1 MAENILQNIIKK
13 KEIRVAELKKKK
25 PLESILEHAP
35 DSMNYI
41 NFKEIIENNIKENN
55 FSIIAE
61 IKKASPSAGILIEN
75 YKPVDIA
82 KIYYKNGATCLSVLT
97 EEEFFFGNLSHIYKI
112 KSLSNA
118 MEPPSPD
125 NMHIPILCKDF
136 FIDVYQVHL
145 AKYYGADAILIILAG
160 VSDKLAD
167 DLYNEALKLNMS
179 VIVEV
184 HTVEEA
190 KRALRFK
197 DALIGINN
205 RNLKTLK
212 TDINTTFD
220 IHDVLINHPGPLI
233 SESGI
238 KTKEELL
245 ELSNKTTIKTFLIGE
260 SLLKDLD
267 NNSIF
272 SVL

>member
-1 MAENILQNIIKK
+1 MSKNILQNIIKK
-13 KEIRVAELKKKK
+13 KEIRIAELKKKR
-25 PLESILEHAP
+25 PLESILLHKP
-35 DSMNYI
+35 DSMNYV
-41 NFKEIIENNIKENN
+41 NFKERIEDNIKENN
-55 FSIIAE
+55 LSIIAE
-61 IKKASPSAGILIEN
+61 IKKASPSAGILVEN

-97 EEEFFFGNLSHIYKI
+97 EEEFFLGNLYHIYKI
-112 KSLSNA
+112 KSLSNP

-160 VSDKLAD
+160 VSEKQANKL
-167 DLYNEALKLNMS
+167 YEEALKLDMS
-179 VIVEV
+179 IIVEV

-190 KRALRFK
+190 KIALNYK
-197 DALIGINN
+197 NALIGINN

-212 TDINTTFD
+212 TEIDTTYD
-220 IHDVLINHPGPLI
+220 IHNVLVNHSGPLI

-245 ELSNKTTIKTFLIGE
+245 EINKKTNIKTFLIGE
-260 SLLKDLD
+260 SLLKNLK

>member
-1 MAENILQNIIKK
+1 MAKNVLEKIIDKK
-13 KEIRVAELKKKK
+13 IEKIVNLKKTIS
-25 PLESILEHAP
+25 LESLDELIYTNKTFI
-35 DSMNYI
+35 D
-41 NFKEIIENNIKENN
+41 FKEKIKNNIKEDKY
-55 FSIIAE
+55 SVIAE
-61 IKKASPSAGILIEN
+61 IKKASPSAGIIIKD
-75 YKPVDIA
+75 YDPVKIA
-82 KIYYKNGATCLSVLT
+82 NIYNINKATCLSVLT
-97 EEEFFFGNLSHIYKI
+97 EEDFFLGNMIHISKI
-112 KSLSNA
+112 KQKVNL
-118 MEPPSPD
+118 
-125 NMHIPILCKDF
+125 PILCKDF
-136 FIDVYQVHL
+136 FVDKFQVPL
-145 AKYYGADAILIILAG
+145 AKSYGADAILIILAG

-184 HTVEEA
+184 HTIEEA
-190 KRALRFK
+190 KSALRFN

-220 IHDVLINHPGPLI
+220 IHDVLVDHPGPLI

-238 KTKEELL
+238 KTKDELL
-245 ELSNKTTIKTFLIGE
+245 ELSNKTSIKTFLIGE

-272 SVL
+272 SVI

>member
-1 MAENILQNIIKK
+1 MAENVLEKIIKK
-13 KEIRVAELKKKK
+13 KSEKIANLKKTISLDSLNELINTNKTFIDFKK
-25 PLESILEHAP
+25 R
-35 DSMNYI
+35 
-41 NFKEIIENNIKENN
+41 IENNIKENN

-61 IKKASPSAGILIEN
+61 IKKASPSAGILFEN

-97 EEEFFFGNLSHIYKI
+97 EEEFFLGNLSHIYKI
-112 KSLSNA
+112 KSLSNP
-118 MEPPSPD
+118 MEPPSPN
-125 NMHIPILCKDF
+125 NMDIPILCKDF

-160 VSDKLAD
+160 VSEKQANE
-167 DLYNEALKLNMS
+167 LYDEALKLNMS
-179 VIVEV
+179 IIVEV

-190 KRALRFK
+190 KKALSFK
-197 DALIGINN
+197 EALIGINN
-205 RNLKTLK
+205 RNLKTLE
-212 TDINTTFD
+212 TDINTTYE
-220 IHDVLINHPGPLI
+220 INNALANHRGPLI

-245 ELSNKTTIKTFLIGE
+245 DINKKTKIKTFLIGE
-260 SLLKDLD
+260 SLLKNQK

>member
-1 MAENILQNIIKK
+1 MTENILQNIIKK
-13 KEIRVAELKKKK
+13 KEIRIAELKKKR
-25 PLESILEHAP
+25 PLESIPQHTP
-35 DSMNYI
+35 DSMSYV
-41 NFKEIIENNIKENN
+41 NFKERIENNIKENN

-61 IKKASPSAGILIEN
+61 IKKASPSAGILVEN
-75 YKPVDIA
+75 YKPIDIA

-97 EEEFFFGNLSHIYKI
+97 EEDFFLGNLSHIYKI
-112 KSLSNA
+112 KSLSNP

-160 VSDKLAD
+160 VSEKQANE
-167 DLYNEALKLNMS
+167 LYEEALKLDMS
-179 VIVEV
+179 IIVEV

-190 KRALRFK
+190 KMALNYK
-197 DALIGINN
+197 SALIGINN

-212 TDINTTFD
+212 TEINATYD
-220 IHDVLINHPGPLI
+220 IHNVLVNHSGPLI

-245 ELSNKTTIKTFLIGE
+245 EINKKTNIKTFLIGE
-260 SLLKDLD
+260 SLLKNLD

>member
-1 MAENILQNIIKK
+1 MSENILQKIIKK
-13 KEIRVAELKKKK
+13 KEIRISELKKKK
-25 PLESILEHAP
+25 PLESISQHLP
-35 DSMNYI
+35 DPKNYI
-41 NFKEIIENNIKENN
+41 NFKEAIESNIKENN

-97 EEEFFFGNLSHIYKI
+97 EEEFFLGNLSDIYKI
-112 KSLSNA
+112 KSLNNP
-118 MEPPSPD
+118 MQPPSPD

-136 FIDVYQVHL
+136 FIDIYQVHL

-160 VSDKLAD
+160 VSEKLANE
-167 DLYNEALKLNMS
+167 LYEEALKLDMS
-179 VIVEV
+179 IIVEV

-190 KRALRFK
+190 KKALNFK

-212 TDINTTFD
+212 TDINTTYD
-220 IHDVLINHPGPLI
+220 IYDVLKNHKGPLI

-238 KTKEELL
+238 KNKDEVL
-245 ELSNKTTIKTFLIGE
+245 ELSEKTNIKTFLIGE

-267 NNSIF
+267 KNSIF
-272 SVL
+272 SIL

>member
-1 MAENILQNIIKK
+1 MSENILQNIIKK
-13 KEIRVAELKKKK
+13 KEIRISELKKKK
-25 PLESILEHAP
+25 PLESISQHPL

-41 NFKEIIENNIKENN
+41 NFKEAIESNIKENN

-61 IKKASPSAGILIEN
+61 IKKASPSAGILVEN

-97 EEEFFFGNLSHIYKI
+97 EEEFFLGNLSDIYKI
-112 KSLSNA
+112 KSLSNP
-118 MEPPSPD
+118 MQPPSPD

-136 FIDVYQVHL
+136 FIDIYQVHL

-160 VSDKLAD
+160 VSEKQANE
-167 DLYNEALKLNMS
+167 LYEEALKLDMS
-179 VIVEV
+179 IIVEV

-190 KRALRFK
+190 KKALNFS

-212 TDINTTFD
+212 TDISTTYD
-220 IHDVLINHPGPLI
+220 IYDVLKNHKGPLI

-238 KTKEELL
+238 KNKDEVL
-245 ELSNKTTIKTFLIGE
+245 ELSEKTSIKTFLIGE

-267 NNSIF
+267 KNSIF
-272 SVL
+272 SIL